1 MRKLSLC
8 MMTSL
13 DGLTARENRDLE
25 WFLADPAFEA
35 DMIELLS
42 SVDGMLFGRVAY
54 EELKQFWPTAGTT
67 DPKQAPGGFTSDA
80 NRIEFARLMNSVP
93 KLVISRTLER
103 VEWGPGR
110 VLRGDLAQEI
120 DALKRESGRDL
131 VFFAGATSARELIR
145 LDAFDEYRLL
155 VHPIVLGRGLA
166 LFANSPERP
175 LTLCDSRTFPS
186 GVVRLRYTR
195 KAPTGHR

>member
-1 MRKLSLC
+1 MRKLILC

-25 WFLADPAFEA
+25 WFLADPEFEG
-35 DMIELLS
+35 DMIELLG
-42 SVDGMLFGRVAY
+42 SVDGMFFGRVAY
-54 EELKQFWPTAGTT
+54 EELKQFWPSAGTA
-67 DPKQAPGGFTSDA
+67 DPKHAPGGSTSDA

-110 VLRGDLAQEI
+110 VIRGDLAKEI
-120 DALKRESGRDL
+120 DALKRENGRDL
-131 VFFAGATSARELIR
+131 VFFAGAKSAAELIR
-145 LDAFDEYRLL
+145 LDVFDEYRLL
-155 VHPIVLGRGLA
+155 VHPIVLGRGLP
-166 LFANSPERP
+166 LFASAPERP
-175 LTLCDSRTFPS
+175 LTLRDTRAYPC

-195 KAPTGHR
+195 

>member
-25 WFLADPAFEA
+25 WFLADPEFEA
-35 DMIELLS
+35 DMISLLG

-54 EELKQFWPTAGTT
+54 EELKQFWPTAGTA
-67 DPKQAPGGFTSDA
+67 DPGQAPGGFTSDA

-93 KLVISRTLER
+93 KLVISRTLEQL
-103 VEWGPGR
+103 EWGPGR
-110 VLRGDLAQEI
+110 VLRGDLAKEI
-120 DALKRESGRDL
+120 TALKREQGRDL
-131 VFFAGATSARELIR
+131 VFFAGASSAAELIA

-155 VHPIVLGRGLA
+155 VHPIVLGRGLS
-166 LFANSPERP
+166 LFANAPERP
-175 LTLCDSRTFPS
+175 LELRDARRYPC
-186 GVVRLRYTR
+186 GVVKLDYRR
-195 KAPTGHR
+195 KR